1 MSVNVSGRQVLRA
14 DPKLAEVVLDILV
27 ATGLDPHVLTLELTE
42 TVLMSD
48 PVAAGSSLE
57 QLAALGVNLS
67 VDDFGTGYSS
77 LSYLKRFPVATLKI
91 DRSFVRDAPV
101 DASDAA
107 ICRAVIALAESLSL
121 QVIAEGVET
130 ESQRR
135 FLLDAGCTRAQG
147 FLFGR
152 PLPATDISAVLRRTV
167 DRAALRSSAGTSA
180 EITH

>member
-1 MSVNVSGRQVLRA
+1 
-14 DPKLAEVVLDILV
+14 
-27 ATGLDPHVLTLELTE
+27 
-42 TVLMSD
+42 
-48 PVAAGSSLE
+48 
-57 QLAALGVNLS
+57 VNLS